1 MNTKTRKM
9 TGIAL
14 SIGALTLVGTAIA
27 GSHSSGMGSTDRND
41 VRQDLAPTVEQT
53 APEPYMTEEEVAA
66 ALKAKGY
73 SDIKKIEL
81 EKGEY
86 EVKARDADGKRVEIY
101 LDPRTG
107 EILDSKYKE

>member
-9 TGIAL
+9 TAVAL

-27 GSHSSGMGSTDRND
+27 GSHGSGMGSTDRND
-41 VRQDLAPTVEQT
+41 VRQESAPAVEQT

-66 ALKAKGY
+66 ALEAQGF
-73 SDIKKIEL
+73 SDIKKMEL